1 MESSKRHLENLIDGY
16 FAGRLSFEQT
26 EELFALLKDDPEVF
40 DQLLSGDMPSLTTS
54 SETYPHKSRLRK
66 SYSELPDDQFEYL
79 CIASQEGDLNPL
91 QEEELNSIIANDP
104 VRAAVYNIYGKVR
117 LEPVAVKYAAKKSLK
132 KITPAGRVIRMA
144 TMALSA
150 AASLALL
157 ITTAVW
163 LINAPENEIPGTIAA
178 TPEITIELVET
189 PPEKNNHMTEEDRV
203 QTIKALP
210 AAIKSQPQALPV
222 LAYGEPVTDEQPQY
236 TDVRTIMPA
245 PVSVSEARV
254 VIISEAPSSELAE
267 VLFDQVIDYH
277 GPISLKEHLAMN
289 FREKILGE
297 ELPDISPI
305 KGYELASAG
314 ITGINK
320 LFGWEMDLEVK
331 KETSGEV
338 NALAFN
344 SRLINFEAPVK
355 KAENEQ

>member
-40 DQLLSGDMPSLTTS
+40 DQLLTGDMPSLVTS
-54 SETYPHKSRLRK
+54 SETFPHKSRLRK
-66 SYSELPDDQFEYL
+66 SYGELPADQFEYL
-79 CIASQEGDLNPL
+79 CIASLEGDLTSR
-91 QEEELNSIIANDP
+91 QKEELNSIISADP
-104 VRAAVYNIYGKVR
+104 DREEVYTRYKKAR
-117 LEPVAVKYAAKKSLK
+117 LEPAPIIFKRKKSLK
-132 KITPAGRVIRMA
+132 RRTPAGRVIRMA
-144 TMALSA
+144 TMVLSA

-157 ITTAVW
+157 ITSSIW
-163 LINAPENEIPGTIAA
+163 LINSPESDIPGTIAV
-178 TPEITIELVET
+178 TPEVSIEISDT
-189 PPEKNNHMTEEDRV
+189 PAVKDKRVAEEDRV
-203 QTIKALP
+203 QTIKELSATV
-210 AAIKSQPQALPV
+210 KSVPKALPV
-222 LAYGEPVTDEQPQY
+222 LAYSEPVTADPGQSEP
-236 TDVRTIMPA
+236 VRAAMPA
-245 PVSVSEARV
+245 QVSGTVAS
-254 VIISEAPSSELAE
+254 VILTNAAPSSELAE
-267 VLFDQVIDYH
+267 VLYNQTIPYH

-297 ELPDISPI
+297 EVPDISPI
-305 KGYELASAG
+305 RGYEIASAG

-320 LFGWEMDLEVK
+320 LFGWEMDFEVK